1 MNNLIQYATILSAN
15 GIQTRF
21 NSSGPT
27 IDIIDVPK
35 PIKKI
40 TTEAVKEIALFS
52 DTANQVDHM
61 AALMVANFIDDHE
74 NPINEI
80 SRLQLLSSL
89 AIMREDKYIRRGLAL
104 QLQNRSWHP
113 SGIPNDCEHFGE
125 LCTHRGIEPDP
136 NRKGRSS
143 SRKPNEYHLPN
154 GDLINRE
161 QLVTPNLRALFKS
174 IPNDALVNTSAAVDI
189 PAEVLRQ
196 FRKLDDMDAKL
207 ALIHDLQKEIA

>member
-35 PIKKI
+35 PIRII
-40 TTEAVKEIALFS
+40 TDEAVKEIALFF
-52 DTANQVDHM
+52 DTANRVDHM
-61 AALMVANFIDDHE
+61 AALMVADYIDDQE
-74 NPINEI
+74 NPIGET
-80 SRLQLLSSL
+80 SRLNLLSAL
-89 AIMREDKYIRRGLAL
+89 AIMKDGKYIRQALAL

-113 SGIPNDCEHFGE
+113 SAISQDCEHFGE

-143 SRKPNEYHLPN
+143 SRKPNEYHPIS
-154 GDLINRE
+154 GDIIARE

-174 IPNDALVNTSAAVDI
+174 INNDSLVSARTAVDI
-189 PAEVLRQ
+189 PSDVLSK
-196 FRKLDDMDAKL
+196 FRKLSVEDQL
-207 ALIHDLQKEIA
+207 ALIHDLEREIA